1 MDHEFWL
8 VLVVEPA
15 GQAVDPYPSP
25 VDAGAGGDEAL
36 DVELVQAGDAEM
48 RQRRYQARALCSGW
62 RMLAQIIR

>member
-36 DVELVQAGDAEM
+36 DVDLVQAGDAEM
-48 RQRRYQARALCSGW
+48 GQRCYQAPGA
-62 RMLAQIIR
+62 